1 MTSNFNWYDVERSVC
16 MDLREIEINPSIS
29 RTFDTGSFKCKSIG
43 TSRFGFYSGIADTY
57 I

>member
-1 MTSNFNWYDVERSVC
+1 MTSFFNQYDVERYIC

-29 RTFDTGSFKCKSIG
+29 RLFDTGTFKCKSIG